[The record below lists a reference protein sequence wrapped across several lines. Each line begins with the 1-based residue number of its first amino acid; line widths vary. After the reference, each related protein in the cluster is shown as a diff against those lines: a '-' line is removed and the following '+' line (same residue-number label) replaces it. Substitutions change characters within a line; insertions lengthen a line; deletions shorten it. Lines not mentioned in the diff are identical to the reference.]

1 MIVKINNIKKYII
14 SGISDTLETNKI
26 PKEQIF
32 KDPKGKYAV
41 VEIFKKEAYIGL
53 KIISDENE
61 MLVGEYV
68 DHYYYDNYDC
78 YLINYTIDW
87 SYMKYGFCK
96 LIRSMPEIP
105 SEFYR
110 TVKRFYFDFELY
122 KNNYEKENGVPCPKK
137 DHDK

>member
-1 MIVKINNIKKYII
+1 
-14 SGISDTLETNKI
+14 
-26 PKEQIF
+26 
-32 KDPKGKYAV
+32 
-41 VEIFKKEAYIGL
+41 
-53 KIISDENE
+53 

-96 LIRSMPEIP
+96 LICSMPEIP